1 MKGRSV
7 GPVVSRAT
15 FLALRRPD
23 GRSRQG
29 PLHVRW
35 VPLPGDN
42 DEVQVSYVISKRCGN
57 AVRRNRIRRRT
68 KGAIALISQGIPAGA
83 YLITT
88 EAEVATMHFQEL
100 VERVTSAL
108 ARAGGSE
115 VRP

>member
-15 FLALRRPD
+15 FLALRRPA

-68 KGAIALISQGIPAGA
+68 KGAIALIPAGA